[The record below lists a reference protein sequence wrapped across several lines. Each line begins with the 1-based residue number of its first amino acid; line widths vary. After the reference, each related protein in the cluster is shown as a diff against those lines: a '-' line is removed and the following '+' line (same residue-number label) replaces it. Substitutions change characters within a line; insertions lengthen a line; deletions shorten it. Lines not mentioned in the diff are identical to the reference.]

1 MFININQNSF
11 VSKIYSPLE
20 RGKGCV
26 LLILMSCCIFSFHS
40 CNHTNAEENETL
52 VLQASIPDEIIS
64 TTTNKYCWQS
74 TYDIKNA
81 IINRVE
87 VPKGFKRIEVKPN
100 SFADWLRFLP
110 LKPGNPDVHL
120 FNGELKR
127 YQSGH
132 AAVVD
137 IDVGSTDI
145 QQCADAV
152 MRMRSEYLYSIKD
165 YDNLHFNFTS
175 GHSVGFK
182 KWTEGYRTVIKG
194 NNVTWSKNAAKDDSY
209 KTFTNY
215 TKTIFNYAGTS
226 SLSKE
231 LKKVADIKD
240 IQIGDV
246 FILGGFPGHAVL
258 VIDVCVHETTG
269 EKLFMIQQSYMPA
282 QEIHILKN
290 LNNASISPWYSTNFT
305 GDLETPEWTF
315 SKDQLMRW

>member
-1 MFININQNSF
+1 MFLRQFILLFS
-11 VSKIYSPLE
+11 
-20 RGKGCV
+20 
-26 LLILMSCCIFSFHS
+26 LLICFNSCTHS
-40 CNHTNAEENETL
+40 NAEENDSL
-52 VLQASIPDEIIS
+52 VLSTVLLPDEIIS
-64 TTTNKYCWQS
+64 TTNNKYSWQS
-74 TYDIKNA
+74 NYDIKNA
-81 IINRVE
+81 IVNRVA
-87 VPKGFKRIEVKPN
+87 VPKGFIRVEVKVN

-110 LKPGNPDVHL
+110 LKPGNPDVRL

-165 YDNLHFNFTS
+165 YENLHFNFTS
-175 GHSVGFK
+175 GHSIGFK
-182 KWTEGYRTVIKG
+182 KWSEGYRTVIKG
-194 NNVTWSKNAAKDDSY
+194 NNVTWSKSASKDDSY
-209 KTFTNY
+209 KTFTSYN
-215 TKTIFNYAGTS
+215 KTIFNYAGTS

-231 LKKVADIKD
+231 LKKVADVKD

-269 EKLFMIQQSYMPA
+269 EKLFLIQQSYMPA

-290 LNNASISPWYSTNFT
+290 LNNPSISPWYSKNFI

-315 SKDQLMRW
+315 SKDQLKRW

>member
-1 MFININQNSF
+1 MFLKHFIFLFSALVCLNS
-11 VSKIYSPLE
+11 
-20 RGKGCV
+20 
-26 LLILMSCCIFSFHS
+26 CIQS
-40 CNHTNAEENETL
+40 NAEETDAL
-52 VLQASIPDEIIS
+52 VLAAAIPDEVIS
-64 TTTNKYCWQS
+64 TTTNKYSWQS
-74 TYDIKNA
+74 TYDIKNT
-81 IINRVE
+81 IVNRVV
-87 VPKGFKRIEVKPN
+87 VPKGFKRVEVVVN

-120 FNGELKR
+120 YNGELKR
-127 YQSGH
+127 YQNGH
-132 AAVVD
+132 AAVLD
-137 IDVGSTDI
+137 IDVGKTDI

-165 YDNLHFNFTS
+165 YENLHFNFTS
-175 GHSVGFK
+175 GHSIGFK
-182 KWTEGYRTVIKG
+182 KWSEGYRTVIKG

-209 KTFTNY
+209 KTLKSYNN
-215 TKTIFNYAGTS
+215 TIFNYAGTS

-231 LKKVADIKD
+231 LKKVDDVKD
-240 IQIGDV
+240 VQIGDV

-290 LNNASISPWYSTNFT
+290 LNNSSISPWYSTNFT

-315 SKDQLMRW
+315 TKEQLMRW

>member
-1 MFININQNSF
+1 
-11 VSKIYSPLE
+11 
-20 RGKGCV
+20 
-26 LLILMSCCIFSFHS
+26 MSCCIFSFHS

-290 LNNASISPWYSTNFT
+290 LKNTSISPWYSTNFA
-305 GDLETPEWTF
+305 GNLETPEWTF

>member
-1 MFININQNSF
+1 
-11 VSKIYSPLE
+11 
-20 RGKGCV
+20 
-26 LLILMSCCIFSFHS
+26 MSIKHFLFLVIALVCLNACI
-40 CNHTNAEENETL
+40 HTNAGEADAL
-52 VLQASIPDEIIS
+52 VLTAALPDEIIE
-64 TTTNKYCWQS
+64 TTTNKYSWQPN
-74 TYDIKNA
+74 YDIKTA
-81 IINRVE
+81 IVNRIA
-87 VPKGFKRIEVKPN
+87 VPKGFKRIEVKAN
-100 SFADWLRFLP
+100 SFGDWLRFLP

-120 FNGELKR
+120 YNGELKR

-132 AAVVD
+132 AAVLD

-165 YDNLHFNFTS
+165 YENLHFNFTS

-182 KWTEGYRTVIKG
+182 KWSEGYRTVIKG

-209 KTFTNY
+209 KTFKSY
-215 TKTIFNYAGTS
+215 FKTIFNYAGTS

-231 LKKVADIKD
+231 LKKVNDVND

-258 VIDVCVHETTG
+258 VVDVCVHESTG

-290 LNNASISPWYSTNFT
+290 LNNSSINPWYSTNFT
-305 GDLETPEWTF
+305 GELETPEWTF
-315 SKDQLMRW
+315 SKDQLMRWQ